1 MAKSVQLPG
10 GGNQIAQISA
20 VCGLYALAGCDDN
33 VGLHPLQLVHPG
45 KELVLIEGHLRQQ
58 DQIRALAVVAAGKA
72 GRTGQPARMAAH
84 DLSHGHAADV
94 IHGGIPD
101 DFL

>member
-1 MAKSVQLPG
+1 MARLLQFSLSWIT
-10 GGNQIAQISA
+10 QIGA
-20 VCGLYALAGCDDN
+20 VGSLDALAGCNDH
-33 VGLHPLQLVHPG
+33 VGLAALQLVHPG

-72 GRTGQPARMAAH
+72 GRTGQPASVAAH
-84 DLSHGHAADV
+84 DLGHGHAADV